1 MLSCCGQL
9 SSTAQA
15 PLPAAHPL
23 SSPVHFT
30 TDPEDDISVLCF
42 FSSKDSLISNLLRLI
57 QTMRPPAKPSTSK
70 GKQGSQLSWAS
81 KGLEGDYPVNC
92 TLPSPVA
99 KQGNGLVRFWDI
111 QMRTDM
117 PLPSVMATELVEAF
131 SPWIQRIKLFL
142 VILWLLCS
150 KMLYVF

>member
-1 MLSCCGQL
+1 MLSCCSQL
-9 SSTAQA
+9 SSSAQA

-23 SSPVHFT
+23 PSPVHFT

-92 TLPSPVA
+92 TLPSSVA

-117 PLPSVMATELVEAF
+117 PLPSVMGTELVEAF

-150 KMLYVF
+150 KMLFVF